1 MRKFSSLTRCAALAL
16 ACVLGAS
23 AQAQSPADKYPD
35 RQIRIIVP
43 YPPGGSVDVLGRLI
57 AQRMQENWGQAVIVE
72 NRPGAGTMIGTA
84 AAAKSDPDGYT
95 LIVVVSGHTINPALY
110 SSMQYDGIKDFAPIA
125 LLART
130 PVVLYAHPS
139 LPAKDAKELVAL
151 GKAKTHALNFGS
163 AGTGSM
169 THLTGELLKT
179 QAGIE
184 MLHIVYRGGTPAMND
199 LLAGHLPLQF
209 ATVAQALPQYK
220 AGQLRALGIS
230 SAERYAS
237 VPEIPTFKE
246 QGIDVVTTE
255 WYGLLAPAGTPRP
268 IVDKLNAEMKRI
280 TSLPGMGDRLSAIE
294 LTHST
299 PEELGA
305 FIKAETERWG
315 VAIKQLGLKGE

>member
-1 MRKFSSLTRCAALAL
+1 VKTFLAAALAALCL
-16 ACVLGAS
+16 APV
-23 AQAQSPADKYPD
+23 AQAQPLADKYPE

-43 YPPGGSVDVLGRLI
+43 YPPGGSVDVLGRLL
-57 AQRMQENWGQAVIVE
+57 AQRMQENWNQTVIVE

-84 AAAKSDPDGYT
+84 AVAKADPDGYT
-95 LIVVVSGHTINPALY
+95 LLIAVSGHTTNPALY
-110 SSMQYDGIKDFAPIA
+110 ATMQYDGIKDFEPVA

-139 LPAKDAKELVAL
+139 LPAKDTRELIAL
-151 GKAKTHALNFGS
+151 GKAKTHTLNFGS
-163 AGTGSM
+163 AGVGSM
-169 THLTGELLKT
+169 THLTGELIKA
-179 QAGIE
+179 QAGID

-255 WYGLLAPAGTPRP
+255 WYGLLAPAGTPKP
-268 IVDKLNAEMKRI
+268 VIAKLNAEMKRI
-280 TSLPGMGDRLSAIE
+280 TALPGMGDRLAAIE

-305 FIKAETERWG
+305 LIKAETERWG
-315 VAIKQLGLKGE
+315 KVIKTLGLKGE